1 MSQLHNHLAAI
12 AATPELGHLAGI
24 LRGLEKESLRTS
36 SDGTLSQKPH
46 NKTLGSALTHPEIT
60 TDFSEA
66 LLEFITPPH
75 NNIPDLLEHLDRIH
89 RFTYQSIDDE
99 LLWVNSMPCSIG
111 SDANIPVAQY
121 GSSNVAKMKTVYRLG
136 LGNRYGRSMQTIA
149 GVHYNFSFPD
159 EFWIELQ
166 KIEKNADSLKD
177 FKTQRYFDLIRNFR
191 RYFWLLL
198 YLFGAAPAVCS
209 SFVKDKVH
217 ALKPLPHNDQ
227 TLHSPFATSL
237 RMGDLGYQ
245 SNAQKS
251 ISARYNN
258 LPDYLSALCGAI
270 TQPHPPYTAL
280 GIKDNHNNYQQLN
293 DGILQIENEFYSPIR
308 PKRTA
313 ASGETALRALN
324 DRGVEYIE
332 VRCIDLNPFEPVG
345 ISAEQ
350 IQFIDAF
357 LLFCLLSKSKKAS
370 LKDCQQIQYNQ
381 QQIVYNGRDPKLQ
394 LLDKGSSR
402 SFSEWSNELID
413 GIEKTAELL
422 DKANNNSG
430 TYQQTVSRQRTK
442 LSDAEKTPSA
452 QILNAIKDRQETF
465 FEFSL
470 KKSQEHA
477 EHFRSRPLND
487 RQMADYHQMAKDS
500 LVAQKDIESKDSVDF
515 ETYLKDF
522 YAQYNY
528 CSEQK
533 KLV

>member
-1 MSQLHNHLAAI
+1 MSQLRNQLAAI
-12 AATPELGHLAGI
+12 AAAPTLGHLSEI
-24 LRGLEKESLRTS
+24 KRGLEKESLRTTPS
-36 SDGTLSQKPH
+36 GELSQTPH
-46 NKTLGSALTHPEIT
+46 NTDLGSALTHPEIT

-75 NNIPDLLEHLDRIH
+75 KSTNDLLAHLDRIH
-89 RFTYQSIDDE
+89 RYTYRAIGDE
-99 LLWVNSMPCSIG
+99 LLWVNSMPCAIG

-121 GSSNVAKMKTVYRLG
+121 GSSNVAKMKTIYRLG
-136 LGNRYGRSMQTIA
+136 LGSRYGRSMQTIA

-166 KIEKNADSLKD
+166 KIEGNQDSLKD

-217 ALKPLPHNDQ
+217 TLKPLPHNDNS
-227 TLHSPFATSL
+227 LHSPYATSL

-251 ISARYNN
+251 IAVRYNN
-258 LPDYLSALCGAI
+258 LPDYLEALCGAI

-280 GIKDNHNNYQQLN
+280 GIKDTQGQYQQLN

-313 ASGETALRALN
+313 ASGETALRALY

-332 VRCIDLNPFEPVG
+332 VRCIDLDPFEPVG
-345 ISAEQ
+345 ISADQ
-350 IQFIDAF
+350 IHFVDAF
-357 LLFCLLSKSKKAS
+357 LLFCLLSKNKRAS

-402 SFSEWSNELID
+402 SFSEWSESLLD
-413 GIEKTAELL
+413 GIEEAAQLL
-422 DKANNNSG
+422 DRANQTNH
-430 TYQQTVSRQRTK
+430 YQQVVSKQREKFT
-442 LSDAEKTPSA
+442 SPDKTPSA
-452 QILNAIKDRQETF
+452 RILSALEENNESF
-465 FEFSL
+465 FEFGL
-470 KKSQEHA
+470 RMSQQHA
-477 EHFRSRPLND
+477 DHFRSRPLSDEEIANY
-487 RQMADYHQMAKDS
+487 QSFAKTSLADQHA
-500 LVAQKDIESKDSVDF
+500 IESNDTIDF
-515 ETYLKDF
+515 ETYLKYF
-522 YAQYNY
+522 YDQYNY
-528 CSEQK
+528 CSKQQK
-533 KLV
+533 LI

>member
-1 MSQLHNHLAAI
+1 MSQLQNHLAAI
-12 AATPELGHLAGI
+12 AAAPEFGNLSGI

-36 SDGTLSQKPH
+36 PSGSLAQTPH

-75 NNIPDLLEHLDRIH
+75 KNIPDLLEHLDRIH
-89 RFTYQSIDDE
+89 RFTYQSLDDE

-111 SDANIPVAQY
+111 SDNNIPVAQY
-121 GSSNVAKMKTVYRLG
+121 GTSNVAKMKTIYRLG

-159 EFWIELQ
+159 EFWAELQ
-166 KIEKNADSLKD
+166 KIEKNTDSLKD

-198 YLFGAAPAVCS
+198 YLFGAAPAVCG
-209 SFVKDKVH
+209 SFVKDKAH
-217 ALKPLPHNDQ
+217 DLRPLPHNKNS
-227 TLHSPFATSL
+227 LHSPYATSL

-258 LPDYLSALCGAI
+258 LPDYLKALCGAI

-280 GIKDNHNNYQQLN
+280 GVKDSKGNYLQLN

-313 ASGETALRALN
+313 ASGETALRALH

-332 VRCIDLNPFEPVG
+332 VRCIDLDPFEPVG
-345 ISAEQ
+345 ISTEQ
-350 IQFIDAF
+350 IHFIDAF
-357 LLFCLLSKSKKAS
+357 LLFCLLSKSKPAS
-370 LKDCQQIQYNQ
+370 VKDCQQIQYNQ

-402 SFSEWSNELID
+402 SFDDWSSELIS
-413 GIEKTAELL
+413 GIEKTAMLL
-422 DKANNNSG
+422 DSAYGNGKQ
-430 TYQQTVSRQRTK
+430 YQNIVEQQRAK
-442 LSDAEKTPSA
+442 LNDSSLTPSA
-452 QILNAIKDRQETF
+452 KILDTLTKNNESF
-465 FEFSL
+465 FEFGL
-470 KKSQEHA
+470 NKANEHA
-477 EHFRSRPLND
+477 KHFRSRPLDEKMLNGYKKL
-487 RQMADYHQMAKDS
+487 AEES
-500 LVAQKDIESKDSVDF
+500 LINQKDIESKDSIDF
-515 ETYLKDF
+515 ETYLKNF
-522 YAQYNY
+522 YAQYHY
-528 CSEQK
+528 CSEQNK
-533 KLV
+533 MI